1 MEPVVKK
8 AFPKIKSANGG
19 EKMLYR
25 IIIFLLLI
33 LLFSYLWL
41 KFEKVEIKVI
51 GQSRLA
57 GVLQNDFE
65 EPFFKTL
72 EKNTGLPVK
81 VNYYPFDTTGFKDEY
96 QLKMLKASQL
106 DLVSLRMLQ
115 NQNSEPM
122 LMGLDIPGMSY
133 TLKNAK
139 AIADVYFPVLNDQLI
154 KMHNTK
160 LLGLWT
166 FGPQV
171 FFCNFPIKGL
181 HDLTGR
187 KIRVGNELYNEP
199 LIALNA
205 IPVVIGFNDVENAL
219 QKKLV
224 DCAITSKSSAA
235 AAGWLNHTTHV
246 FPLPMQMGI
255 NAYVINKNIWNKFS
269 DEQKI
274 KLQEAFDLL
283 LREMWAKADF
293 LDQEYSQ
300 CISGKLACPGKR
312 FYKLTEI
319 KPSKQDYKTLH
330 NLFSKIS
337 LENWINDCE
346 LQRPGCKSKWMSTIQ
361 PVLQKIL
368 IDHEL

>member
-1 MEPVVKK
+1 
-8 AFPKIKSANGG
+8 
-19 EKMLYR
+19 MLNR
-25 IIIFLLLI
+25 IIILLLLI

-51 GQSRLA
+51 GQSRQS
-57 GVLQNDFE
+57 GFIQSDFE
-65 EPFFKTL
+65 EPFFKKL
-72 EKNTGLPVK
+72 AQNTGLPVK
-81 VNYYPFDTTGFKDEY
+81 IDYYPFDTTGFKEEY
-96 QLKMLKASQL
+96 QLTMLKQNQL

-115 NQNSEPM
+115 NQSSEPM
-122 LMGLDIPGMSY
+122 LMGLDLPGMSY
-133 TLKNAK
+133 SLTNAK
-139 AIADVYFPVLNDQLI
+139 AIADVYFPVLNAQLV
-154 KMHNTK
+154 KVHNSK

-187 KIRVGNELYNEP
+187 KIRVGNEIYNGP

-205 IPVVIGFNDVENAL
+205 TPVVIRFDEVENAL
-219 QKKLV
+219 QKKLI
-224 DCAITSKSSAA
+224 DCAITSKGSAV

-246 FPLPMQMGI
+246 FSLPMQMGI
-255 NAYVINKNIWNKFS
+255 NAYVINNNIWNKFS

-283 LREMWAKADF
+283 IREMWAKADF
-293 LDQEYSQ
+293 LDQEYSI
-300 CISGKLACPGKR
+300 CISGKLACPGNKV
-312 FYKLTEI
+312 YKLTEV
-319 KPSKQDYKTLH
+319 KPSKQDYKTMR

-361 PVLQKIL
+361 PILQKIL